1 MKLRPVLTEKSMSE
15 AKKGNYTFFVEK
27 NMNKRQIRKMIEE
40 IFEVSVVKVRTMNVA
55 GEVKRT
61 NMGKKRTIKPKKK
74 AIVTLE
80 GKDKIDLFG
89 EAKK

>member
-1 MKLRPVLTEKSMSE
+1 MKLRAVLTEKSMSE
-15 AKKGNYTFFVEK
+15 AKKGNYTFFVER
-27 NMNKRQIRKMIEE
+27 NMNKRQIKKMIEE

-61 NMGKKRTIKPKKK
+61 SAGKKRAIKPKKK

-89 EAKK
+89 EVKK

>member
-1 MKLRPVLTEKSMSE
+1 MKLRPVLTEKSMDE
-15 AKKGNYTFFVEK
+15 AKKGNYTFFVGK

-40 IFEVSVVKVRTMNVA
+40 IFEVSVVKVRTMNVV

-61 NMGKKRTIKPKKK
+61 NTGKKRIIKPKKK

-89 EAKK
+89 EVKK

>member
-55 GEVKRT
+55 GEIRRT
-61 NMGKKRTIKPKKK
+61 NTGKKRIIKPKKK

-89 EAKK
+89 EVKK

>member
-1 MKLRPVLTEKSMSE
+1 MKLIPVLTEKSMSE

-27 NMNKRQIRKMIEE
+27 NMNKRQIRKAIEDV
-40 IFEVSVVKVRTMNVA
+40 FGVKVVKVRTMNIV

-61 NMGKKRTIKPKKK
+61 NMGKKRTTKPKKK
-74 AIVTLE
+74 AMVTLD

-89 EAKK
+89 DTKK

>member
-1 MKLRPVLTEKSMSE
+1 MKLRPVLTEKSMDE

-27 NMNKRQIRKMIEE
+27 NMNKRQLRRMIEE
-40 IFEVSVVKVRTMNVA
+40 IFGVSVVKVRTMNVV
-55 GEVKRT
+55 GEVRRT
-61 NMGKKRTIKPKKK
+61 NTGKKRTIKPKKK
-74 AIVTLE
+74 VIVTLE

>member
-1 MKLRPVLTEKSMSE
+1 MKFKPVLTEKSMSE
-15 AKKGNYTFFVEK
+15 AKKGNYTFFVER

-40 IFEVSVVKVRTMNVA
+40 IFGVSVVKVRTMNVV
-55 GEVKRT
+55 GEEKRT
-61 NMGKKRTIKPKKK
+61 NTGKKRIIKPRKK

-89 EAKK
+89 EVKK

>member
-1 MKLRPVLTEKSMSE
+1 MKLKPVLTEKSMDE
-15 AKKGNYTFFVEK
+15 AKKGNYTFFVER

-61 NMGKKRTIKPKKK
+61 NMGKKRIIKPKKK

-89 EAKK
+89 EVKK

>member
-1 MKLRPVLTEKSMSE
+1 MKLRPVLTEKSMNE
-15 AKKGNYTFFVEK
+15 AKKGNYTFFVER

-61 NMGKKRTIKPKKK
+61 NMGKKRIIKPKKK

-89 EAKK
+89 EVKK

>member
-1 MKLRPVLTEKSMSE
+1 MKLRPVLTEKSMGE

-61 NMGKKRTIKPKKK
+61 NMGKKRIIKPKKK

-89 EAKK
+89 EVKK

>member
-1 MKLRPVLTEKSMSE
+1 MKLRPVLTEKSMDE
-15 AKKGNYTFFVEK
+15 AKKGNYTFFVER
-27 NMNKRQIRKMIEE
+27 NMNKRQIRKMIGE
-40 IFEVSVVKVRTMNVA
+40 IFGVTVVKVRTMNVV

-61 NMGKKRTIKPKKK
+61 NMGKKRIIKPKKK

-89 EAKK
+89 EVKK

>member
-1 MKLRPVLTEKSMSE
+1 MKLKPVLTEKSMSE
-15 AKKGNYTFFVEK
+15 AKKGNYTFFVER

-40 IFEVSVVKVRTMNVA
+40 IFGVTVVKVRTMNVA

-61 NMGKKRTIKPKKK
+61 NMGKKRIIKPKKK

>member
-15 AKKGNYTFFVEK
+15 AKKGNYTFFVER
-27 NMNKRQIRKMIEE
+27 NMNKRQIRKMIEDV
-40 IFEVSVVKVRTMNVA
+40 FGVKVVKVRTMNIV
-55 GEVKRT
+55 GEVRRT
-61 NMGKKRTIKPKKK
+61 NTGKKRTIKPKKK

-89 EAKK
+89 EVKK

>member
-1 MKLRPVLTEKSMSE
+1 MKLRPVLTDKSMDE
-15 AKKGNYTFFVEK
+15 AKKGNYTFFVER

-61 NMGKKRTIKPKKK
+61 NMGKKRIIKPKKK

-89 EAKK
+89 EVKK

>member
-1 MKLRPVLTEKSMSE
+1 MKLRPVLTEKSMDE
-15 AKKGNYTFFVEK
+15 AKKGNYTFFVER

-61 NMGKKRTIKPKKK
+61 NMGKKRIIKPKKK

-89 EAKK
+89 EVKK

>member
-15 AKKGNYTFFVEK
+15 AKKGSYTFFVER

-40 IFEVSVVKVRTMNVA
+40 IFEVSVVKVRTMNVV

-61 NMGKKRTIKPKKK
+61 NTGKKRIIKPKKK

-89 EAKK
+89 EVKK

>member
-1 MKLRPVLTEKSMSE
+1 MKLTPVLTEKSMSE
-15 AKKGNYTFFVEK
+15 AKKGNYTFFVGRD
-27 NMNKRQIRKMIEE
+27 MNKRQIRKVIEDL
-40 IFEVSVVKVRTMNVA
+40 FEVKVVKVRTMNIV

-61 NMGKKRTIKPKKK
+61 NMGKKKTIMSKKK
-74 AIVTLE
+74 AMVTLE

>member
-1 MKLRPVLTEKSMSE
+1 MKLKPVLTEKSMDE

-27 NMNKRQIRKMIEE
+27 NMNKRQVRKMIEE
-40 IFEVSVVKVRTMNVA
+40 VFGVTVVKVRTMNVA
-55 GEVKRT
+55 GEVRRT

-89 EAKK
+89 EVKK

>member
-40 IFEVSVVKVRTMNVA
+40 IFGVSVVKVRTMNVA

-61 NMGKKRTIKPKKK
+61 NMGKKRIIKPKKK

>member
-1 MKLRPVLTEKSMSE
+1 MKIRPVLTEKSMDE
-15 AKKGNYTFFVEK
+15 AKKGNYTFFVER

-40 IFEVSVVKVRTMNVA
+40 IFEVTVVKVRTMNVA

-61 NMGKKRTIKPKKK
+61 NMGKKRIIKPKKK
-74 AIVTLE
+74 AMVTLE

>member
-15 AKKGNYTFFVEK
+15 AKKGNYTFFVER

-40 IFEVSVVKVRTMNVA
+40 IFEVSVVKVRTMNVV

-61 NMGKKRTIKPKKK
+61 NTGKKRIIKPKKK

-89 EAKK
+89 EVKK